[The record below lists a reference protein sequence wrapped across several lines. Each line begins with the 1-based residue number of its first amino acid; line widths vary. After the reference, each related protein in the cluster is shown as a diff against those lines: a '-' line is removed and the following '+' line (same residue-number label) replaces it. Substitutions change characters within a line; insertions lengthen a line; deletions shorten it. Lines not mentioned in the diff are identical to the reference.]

1 MSPLILSTV
10 VHINSADFWLTA
22 DGGFLGPNSIWKEI
36 VNVKPSCTIMDPGI
50 EPVTFDF
57 VVVIRVLQELTAKEK
72 FLFPEGIR
80 SDTFQ
85 ALTHIVPGG
94 DQEDE
99 DVVTAG
105 ASDVTPTPSPESVT
119 LTTAEE
125 SVKPTISAD
134 AFSFECWPLTKE
146 KNQVELLALKTTHHI
161 VPLPTYDLAN
171 DLIRPGGAIVEV
183 HFTLSHWA
191 IATTKH
197 DVYGGDIDKIG
208 LLVPPTWTLLTK
220 KRKIAFHLD
229 MEDMPS
235 QKLAKM

>member
-1 MSPLILSTV
+1 M
-10 VHINSADFWLTA
+10 FQ
-22 DGGFLGPNSIWKEI
+22 
-36 VNVKPSCTIMDPGI
+36 TID
-50 EPVTFDF
+50 E
-57 VVVIRVLQELTAKEK
+57 
-72 FLFPEGIR
+72 
-80 SDTFQ
+80 
-85 ALTHIVPGG
+85 GG

-119 LTTAEE
+119 STTAEE

-134 AFSFECWPLTKE
+134 AFSFERWPLTKE
-146 KNQVELLALKTTHHI
+146 KNRVELLALKTTHHI
-161 VPLPTYDLAN
+161 VPLPAYDLAN
-171 DLIRPGGAIVEV
+171 DLIRPGGYRRLLQGAIVEV

-197 DVYGGDIDKIG
+197 DVYGGDIDKIS
-208 LLVPPTWTLLTK
+208 LLDPPTWTSLTK

-229 MEDMPS
+229 TEDTPS